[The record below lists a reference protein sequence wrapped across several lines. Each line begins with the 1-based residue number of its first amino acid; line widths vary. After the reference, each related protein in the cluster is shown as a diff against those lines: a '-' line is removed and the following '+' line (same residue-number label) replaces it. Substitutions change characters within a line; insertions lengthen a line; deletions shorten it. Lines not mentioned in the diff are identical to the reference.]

1 MEEQRLVTPTDM
13 GRDIKQR
20 RNYMTRLLRNI
31 LIGVGIAIVLTCI
44 EVGFWIFN
52 PLHVF
57 GSSSPHTFSTLLS
70 NFAHTPLL
78 WLLLLIQVIAACT
91 LMFFIDKPLALRR
104 YIRDVQK
111 ELERYRA
118 LYTPLTS
125 WSAMYET
132 SYTSYQDT
140 PDLSTP
146 GKVQHLSAFE
156 LAQELNNSSGGD
168 QSHQLLLGTSGAGKT
183 VMLHYYLYTLLAR
196 SRSIIFGR
204 DKIPLYIPLYQYNL
218 YLDAQSTAA
227 PGEEPVLGAH
237 PLLDFLYSSD
247 IVGMSHLRPFLH
259 KLVAKGNIVFLCDGL
274 NEIDEKYRTTAS
286 VEFAEMMS
294 QNLNRLVLTC
304 REVDFQQSQLTQ
316 AVLENLI
323 VRIYI
328 DPLDEKHERSFVE
341 RYIKEQDA
349 GRKWRH
355 TAGQVM
361 EVITHS
367 RLREHCTNASMFFG
381 LMEVIDVIGVN
392 RGKKIDTRGRLLR
405 AFVKRTIKSELSQTR
420 WNNTTLTEHD
430 IVIFLS
436 ELACAARWTHSINA
450 LQIPVVSKKKAFRLE
465 DLASGL
471 QNWLLEHPA
480 QCPAAIE
487 SVMSYSQVRHQFYD
501 RRASILY
508 STLHDPFSDEELVT
522 LLRFRPKCI
531 FD

>member
-20 RNYMTRLLRNI
+20 RNDMTRLLRNI

-44 EVGFWIFN
+44 EVGCWIFN

-78 WLLLLIQVIAACT
+78 WLLLLIQVIAACA

-156 LAQELNNSSGGD
+156 LAQELNNSSGGG

-227 PGEEPVLGAH
+227 PGEEPVVGAH
-237 PLLDFLYSSD
+237 PLLIFC
-247 IVGMSHLRPFLH
+247 I
-259 KLVAKGNIVFLCDGL
+259 
-274 NEIDEKYRTTAS
+274 
-286 VEFAEMMS
+286 
-294 QNLNRLVLTC
+294 
-304 REVDFQQSQLTQ
+304 Q
-316 AVLENLI
+316 AT
-323 VRIYI
+323 
-328 DPLDEKHERSFVE
+328 S
-341 RYIKEQDA
+341 
-349 GRKWRH
+349 
-355 TAGQVM
+355 
-361 EVITHS
+361 
-367 RLREHCTNASMFFG
+367 
-381 LMEVIDVIGVN
+381 
-392 RGKKIDTRGRLLR
+392 
-405 AFVKRTIKSELSQTR
+405 
-420 WNNTTLTEHD
+420 
-430 IVIFLS
+430 
-436 ELACAARWTHSINA
+436 
-450 LQIPVVSKKKAFRLE
+450 
-465 DLASGL
+465 
-471 QNWLLEHPA
+471 
-480 QCPAAIE
+480 
-487 SVMSYSQVRHQFYD
+487 
-501 RRASILY
+501 
-508 STLHDPFSDEELVT
+508 
-522 LLRFRPKCI
+522 
-531 FD
+531 